1 MLDYPPTTLRVKYPR
16 VVNPV
21 QPRLNNPVPSK
32 QTIAAALAA
41 FLILAALISAVVWAL
56 MVEQNRTA
64 TRGLPTRPDG
74 PELRIYGGLPN
85 AAAYGHPVL
94 VLTNSGYLVGYCE
107 AHRNPAWVGFSISSI
122 TVGST
127 AKRPSKF
134 LTDTRTASPVAHGDY
149 TGTGY
154 DRGHMA
160 PNYAIGTRYGH
171 EAQRETFLMSNIVP
185 QSPDLNRIWWRVLEE
200 KEANDFAL
208 RLERVWVVTGPLFAG
223 EVKKLPNGVDV
234 PSAFYRIILDEEN
247 GQPRVLAFIA
257 PQTVTGHEPLA
268 QFLTSVREVERQ
280 TGLDF
285 YSELSKGVQD
295 RMETIKAAR
304 LW

>member
-1 MLDYPPTTLRVKYPR
+1 MPR
-16 VVNPV
+16 
-21 QPRLNNPVPSK
+21 K
-32 QTIAAALAA
+32 QTIIAAIAAL
-41 FLILAALISAVVWAL
+41 LLLAALISAVVWAL

-64 TRGLPTRPDG
+64 SRAATTPTDSS
-74 PELRIYGGLPN
+74 ELRIYGGLPN
-85 AAAYGHPVL
+85 AARYGQPIV

-107 AHRNPAWVGFSISSI
+107 AHRNPAWVSFSISSI

-160 PNYAIGTRYGH
+160 PNYAIGTRYGQ

-208 RLERVWVVTGPLFAG
+208 RLERVWVVTGPVFTG
-223 EVKKLPNGVDV
+223 EVKKLASGVDV
-234 PSAFYRIILDEEN
+234 PTAFFRIILDEEN

-268 QFLTSVREVERQ
+268 QFLTSVREIERQ

-285 YSELSKGVQD
+285 YPELPKDVQD
-295 RMETIKAAR
+295 RLETAKADR

>member
-1 MLDYPPTTLRVKYPR
+1 MLARPEAVNGAQLGPNNRVPR
-16 VVNPV
+16 
-21 QPRLNNPVPSK
+21 K
-32 QTIAAALAA
+32 QTIIAAIAAL
-41 FLILAALISAVVWAL
+41 LLVAALISAVVWAL
-56 MVEQNRTA
+56 MVERNRTA

-85 AAAYGHPVL
+85 AARYGQPIV
-94 VLTNSGYLVGYCE
+94 VLTNIGYLSGYCE
-107 AHRNPAWVGFSISSI
+107 AHRNPAWVSFSVSSI

-185 QSPDLNRIWWRVLEE
+185 QSPDLNRIWWRLLEE
-200 KEANDFAL
+200 REANDFAV
-208 RLERVWVVTGPLFAG
+208 RMERVWVMTGPVFAG
-223 EVKKLPNGVDV
+223 EVKKLPSGVDV
-234 PSAFYRIILDEEN
+234 PPAFFRIILDEEN

-295 RMETIKAAR
+295 RMETTRAER

>member
-1 MLDYPPTTLRVKYPR
+1 M
-16 VVNPV
+16 

-32 QTIAAALAA
+32 QTIAAALAG
-41 FLILAALISAVVWAL
+41 FVLLAALISAVIWAL

-64 TRGLPTRPDG
+64 TRAATTPTDSS
-74 PELRIYGGLPN
+74 ELRIYGGLPN

-122 TVGST
+122 TIGST

-185 QSPDLNRIWWRVLEE
+185 PWSCLIAKPTRGTVRTLRPTRSLQDSSP
-200 KEANDFAL
+200 
-208 RLERVWVVTGPLFAG
+208 GC
-223 EVKKLPNGVDV
+223 
-234 PSAFYRIILDEEN
+234 
-247 GQPRVLAFIA
+247 
-257 PQTVTGHEPLA
+257 
-268 QFLTSVREVERQ
+268 
-280 TGLDF
+280 
-285 YSELSKGVQD
+285 
-295 RMETIKAAR
+295 AR
-304 LW
+304 NSMPG